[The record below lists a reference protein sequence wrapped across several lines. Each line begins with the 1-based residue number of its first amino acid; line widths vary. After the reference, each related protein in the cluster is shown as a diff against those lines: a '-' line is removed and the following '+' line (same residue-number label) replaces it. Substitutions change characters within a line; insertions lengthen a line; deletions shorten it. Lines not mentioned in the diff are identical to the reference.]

1 MVMNPAPAAPSG
13 PRRIDAD
20 GAAWLLHDAAASR
33 RAEAAALA
41 TAAPHALMQRAGLAV
56 ARLAIALAPHAGRI
70 VVAAGPGNNGGDGLV
85 AALHLHL
92 AGRQVQVHMLADTAR
107 LPADAADALLQARN
121 GGVAIDEGPLLL
133 DGADLLIDALL
144 GLGGRLPLPAAIIE
158 AIEQINRSTGP
169 VLAVDL
175 PSGLDPDTGQP
186 RGAATVR
193 AKATLSLLT
202 LKPGLF
208 TGTGR
213 DHAGAVWLDTLGVR
227 ADGATARLLD
237 ANDQRTARQPRAH
250 ASHKGSYGD
259 LAVIGGASGMAG
271 AAWLAASAGL
281 AAGAGRVYLSLLD
294 PAAPAFDAQRP
305 ELMLRSTWWQEPP
318 PLLSAATVVCGCGGA
333 AAVAVALPALLSHAG
348 RLVLDADALNAIAA
362 DSMLAALLH
371 ARAARGR
378 PTVLTPHPLEAAR
391 LLGCSVQE
399 VQRDRLAAAAAL
411 AERHGCVV
419 VLKGSGTVVAEP
431 GTLPCINPT
440 GNALLASAG
449 TGDVLAGWIGGT
461 WAAGATSISAAQA
474 ARASVWLHGRAAD
487 LEAARGRG
495 AAALRAADL
504 IDTMR
509 DAAAGSL
516 GPAINDSGA

>member
-1 MVMNPAPAAPSG
+1 MNPAPAAPSG

-20 GAAWLLHDAAASR
+20 GAAWLLH
-33 RAEAAALA
+33 
-41 TAAPHALMQRAGLAV
+41 
-56 ARLAIALAPHAGRI
+56 
-70 VVAAGPGNNGGDGLV
+70 
-85 AALHLHL
+85 
-92 AGRQVQVHMLADTAR
+92 
-107 LPADAADALLQARN
+107 DAADALLQARN

-144 GLGGRLPLPAAIIE
+144 GLGGRLPLPATIIE
-158 AIEQINRSTGP
+158 AIEQINRATCP

-186 RGAATVR
+186 RGAAAVH
-193 AKATLSLLT
+193 AKAT
-202 LKPGLF
+202 
-208 TGTGR
+208 
-213 DHAGAVWLDTLGVR
+213 
-227 ADGATARLLD
+227 
-237 ANDQRTARQPRAH
+237 
-250 ASHKGSYGD
+250 
-259 LAVIGGASGMAG
+259 
-271 AAWLAASAGL
+271 
-281 AAGAGRVYLSLLD
+281 LSLLD

-318 PLLSAATVVCGCGGA
+318 ALLSAATVVCGCGGA

-362 DSMLAALLH
+362 DSALATLLR
-371 ARAARGR
+371 ARATRGR

-461 WAAGATSISAAQA
+461 WAAGAPSISAVQA

-504 IDTMR
+504 IDSMH
-509 DAAAGSL
+509 DAAAGSI
-516 GPAINDSGA
+516 GPAINNSGVYGG